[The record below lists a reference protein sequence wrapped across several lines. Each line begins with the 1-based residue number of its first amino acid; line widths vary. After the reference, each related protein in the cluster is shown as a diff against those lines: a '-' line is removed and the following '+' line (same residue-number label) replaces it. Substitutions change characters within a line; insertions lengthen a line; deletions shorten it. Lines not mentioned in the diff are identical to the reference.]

1 MRSKQGGAAQ
11 LSNGREIFVGVV
23 AQVAAGSNPG
33 QTCDAY
39 HRALAKKYT
48 NGKFEDPKSVDLN
61 TSKLEAAS
69 CLAQVTV
76 ANGGGSA
83 DVLIFSLVSI
93 RTDGLT
99 VVGTVYFTQNA
110 DIPQI
115 NKDFA
120 AMVNSM
126 LRGQVAGG

>member
-1 MRSKQGGAAQ
+1 MFVGAVAQ
-11 LSNGREIFVGVV
+11 LAE
-23 AQVAAGSNPG
+23 GSNPG
-33 QTCDAY
+33 QTCDGY
-39 HRALAKKYT
+39 HRALAKNYT
-48 NGKFEDPKSVDLN
+48 NGKFEDPKAVDLK
-61 TSKLEAAS
+61 TSKLDAAS

-76 ANGGGSA
+76 TNGGSSST
-83 DVLIFSLVSI
+83 VLVFSLVSV

-99 VVGTVYFTQNA
+99 VVGTVYFGQNA

-126 LRGQVAGG
+126 LRGQVAG